1 MCDSPGSEQ
10 RSKRRRIDKS
20 GRFAALERLKK
31 TKEAGVKNKYEVH
44 EVENVYDEVD
54 EREYAKIVN
63 QRMHDDWVEDD
74 DGLGYVENGREIFDE
89 DELDPLPASSK
100 GKGKGKVERKGTK
113 RVRDGDPA
121 EGPVTGRKSLKN
133 YFNREQAS
141 KAKVEDDDALADILG
156 EIKSENG
163 PENGADGSADSKTVA
178 SSGGTTSGSKPIRPL
193 QLASGVTTTT
203 TQKRRELTAE
213 EEMKRYMES
222 LKNLKK
228 VDKKAT
234 TAEEDSDEEMLKNVI
249 AESEGGGKSVAKKR
263 AQPVPVV
270 AAASE
275 PVKLTP
281 PVATAAK
288 QVHSEPIIKEEPI
301 TQSDEPTGVAAS
313 PAAAV
318 DDSHLLEDDD
328 EFEEIT
334 AAACK
339 PKQEPEEH
347 AVKAEP
353 AVAVAAADAAS
364 SINLLNGWDNIFQG
378 MEEDDMMGAIADAES
393 ASAAEGASNGSDT
406 AGSDVMK
413 FWFWDAWNDPNKCQ
427 GELYLFGRVAVAG
440 KTNAYQSICVH
451 VQNVDR
457 CLFLLAREQDAQTG
471 QPVSMLE
478 VYNEF
483 SNDISNKLNIAKY
496 RSRVVNKSFAYTSA
510 TSSLKVPVSSEYLEV
525 RYSAKLPPPPLDRRY
540 RTIAHIFGTNTN
552 VVEQFLLERK
562 VKGPCW
568 MELRGATQRETKTSW
583 CKLEV
588 TVPDISCVTVATD
601 TANSIPPPLVLCSI
615 NVRSVLRNSTNE
627 IAMITMLVN
636 DQFSLSKPAPSPPFN
651 KQYCG
656 VTRPS
661 NTIWPLNFNP
671 DDCKAKVTKSESER
685 SLLSWFLST
694 FQLLDPDLVVTFDS
708 YDFQL
713 DLICQRL
720 LATKMPLWNRIGRLK
735 VKSPASKRVDDFFV
749 GRMICDVKTSA
760 EELIRSRSY
769 DLNTLC
775 VEVLKVQE
783 GERKDVL
790 LDEIP
795 SMYEQADS
803 LIQLVGLTMQ
813 DNFYTLRLMCELNVL
828 PLALQIT
835 QIAGNLMNRTLHGG
849 RAERNEFL
857 LLHAFNERDYILPD
871 KANPFQAG
879 GGAKGK
885 VPDDGPGAD
894 KRKPKNKAA
903 YAGGLVL
910 DPIKGFYDKFVLL
923 MDFNSLYPSIIQE
936 YNICFTTVLPPAVG
950 KELNDG
956 QEDEENPELIVEPTI
971 LATNEIG
978 ILPRQIRKLV
988 ESRRAVKQLM
998 KAPDLSPEL
1007 AMQYNI
1013 RQMALKL
1020 TANSLYGCLG
1030 YTRSR
1035 FYAQH
1040 LASLI
1045 TQKGREILL
1054 NTKSIVERMNYQVIY
1069 GDTDSIMIN
1078 TNITDYEQVF
1088 RIGASIKQH
1097 VNKTYRCLELDVD
1110 GIYKYLLLLKKK
1122 KYAAVSISKKA
1133 DGEIVTTQEL
1143 KGLDIVRR
1151 DWSRVAVMAGKII
1164 LHQILSSDASMDDRI
1179 GNIHV
1184 QLEKLKDDLQAG
1196 TLSLHL
1202 LEITKQLTR
1211 SLSEYGDAGQLPHVQ
1226 VALRMNRQRNRNYK
1240 RGDMVNYIICQD
1252 GTSAPAMKR
1261 AYHIDEVRDPANAE
1275 KLQVDV
1281 EYYLAQ
1287 QIHPVVFRICEPLEG
1302 TDACRLAIC
1311 LGLDPVKYRTM
1322 LSSGSGGDNAITE
1335 HGESL
1340 IKTATERYRLCHR
1353 FEFTCVA
1360 CKTKNP
1366 VASAFRPGAN
1376 GRHRSVFERCANEA
1390 AGGGCA
1396 VLPVQYLPAIVN
1408 ELTLAIRADIRRFYA
1423 RWMVCDN
1430 PTCNRNTRQYTHVAS
1445 KNLPY
1450 CLVCQKGLLVLQ
1462 YSETDLYT
1470 QLCYFNYMFDLEQYS
1485 PKMTKMLTPDIRNM
1499 YARLKETV
1507 ERFQERSK
1515 YGVVNL
1521 SSFYMN
1527 YAVPAP
1533 QNLLATVGPSRM
1545 LYPVKDFTAKLAARQ
1560 DAPDKTTGVVKS
1572 ETGDSRKQVALMNEK
1587 FIQWKLYLN

>member
-10 RSKRRRIDKS
+10 RSKRRRIDKT

-31 TKEAGVKNKYEVH
+31 MKESGSKHKYEVN
-44 EVENVYDEVD
+44 EIENVYDEVD
-54 EREYAKIVN
+54 EKEYAKLVN
-63 QRMHDDWVEDD
+63 KRMNEDWVEDD
-74 DGLGYVENGREIFDE
+74 DGFGYVEDGREIFDD
-89 DELDPLPASSK
+89 DELDAPAPSGSK
-100 GKGKGKVERKGTK
+100 QKKGRKGSK
-113 RVRDGDPA
+113 RARDGGHGDGDAPA
-121 EGPVTGRKSLKN
+121 TGRKSLKN
-133 YFNREQAS
+133 FFNREQAP
-141 KAKVEDDDALADILG
+141 KATVEDDAALQEILG
-156 EIKSENG
+156 EINSEAGVDTN
-163 PENGADGSADSKTVA
+163 EAAGSKPTNEVR
-178 SSGGTTSGSKPIRPL
+178 TQSKPIRPL
-193 QLASGVTTTT
+193 QSKPVVPRNTLS
-203 TQKRRELTAE
+203 AE
-213 EEMKRYMES
+213 EEMKRYMENLS
-222 LKNLKK
+222 KHLKK
-228 VDKKAT
+228 PEKKPTHLEVDR
-234 TAEEDSDEEMLKNVI
+234 DEEILQKVI
-249 AESEGGGKSVAKKR
+249 AETEGKTVARKSTVAQSTQKKDT
-263 AQPVPVV
+263 
-270 AAASE
+270 S
-275 PVKLTP
+275 L
-281 PVATAAK
+281 
-288 QVHSEPIIKEEPI
+288 EPIMKEEPI
-301 TQSDEPTGVAAS
+301 TQTEPPAVTVDEVAAI
-313 PAAAV
+313 
-318 DDSHLLEDDD
+318 DESHFLDEDD
-328 EFEEIT
+328 FEEIKSST
-334 AAACK
+334 SGHK
-339 PKQEPEEH
+339 PKEEEP
-347 AVKAEP
+347 VQEP
-353 AVAVAAADAAS
+353 AVSA
-364 SINLLNGWDNIFQG
+364 NLLNGWDNIFTG
-378 MEEDDMMGAIADAES
+378 IEEDDMMGAIVDPDCTADSADVNGGSSAE
-393 ASAAEGASNGSDT
+393 
-406 AGSDVMK
+406 VLK

-427 GELYLFGRVAVAG
+427 GELYLFGRTQTPG
-440 KTNAYQSICVH
+440 KPREFRSICVH
-451 VQNVDR
+451 VQNVER
-457 CLFLLAREQDAQTG
+457 CMYLLARERDTETDK
-471 QPVSMLE
+471 PVSMLE

-483 SNDISNKLNIAKY
+483 CNDISNKLNITKY
-496 RSRVVNKSFAYTSA
+496 RTRVVTKNFAYTTSA
-510 TSSLKVPVSSEYLEV
+510 TKGLQVPVQSEYLEV
-525 RYSAKLPPPPLDRRY
+525 RYSAKLPAPSLDRRY

-568 MELRGATQRETKTSW
+568 MELRNVTQRETKSSW

-588 TVPDISCVTVATD
+588 GVPDVASVTLATD
-601 TANSIPPPLVLCSI
+601 GTGTTTPPPLVLCSI
-615 NVRSVLRNSTNE
+615 NVRSTLRNNTNE

-636 DQFSLSKPAPSPPFN
+636 DRFSLNKPPPNPPFN
-651 KQYCG
+651 RQYCG

-661 NTIWPLNFNP
+661 STIWPLGF
-671 DDCKAKVTKSESER
+671 DAADCKAKVTKCESER

-694 FQLLDPDLVVTFDS
+694 FQVLDPDLVVTFDS

-720 LATKMPLWNRIGRLK
+720 MTTKMALWNRVGRLK

-760 EELIRSRSY
+760 EELIRSRAY

-775 VEVLKVQE
+775 TEVLKVGE

-795 SMYEQADS
+795 TMYEQADS
-803 LIQLVGLTMQ
+803 LVQLVGLTMQ
-813 DNFYTLRLMCELNVL
+813 DNFYTLRLMCELNAL

-857 LLHAFNERDYILPD
+857 LLHAFHERDYILPD
-871 KANPFQAG
+871 KAPPQTAG
-879 GGAKGK
+879 SRKDGGA
-885 VPDDGPGAD
+885 ATEE
-894 KRKPKNKAA
+894 KRKPKSKAA

-936 YNICFTTVLPPAVG
+936 YNICFTTVLPPAVSG
-950 KELNDG
+950 EG
-956 QEDEENPELIVEPTI
+956 GGDEELAEPTI
-971 LATNEIG
+971 LATTEIG

-998 KAPDLSPEL
+998 KAPDLSPEQ
-1007 AMQYNI
+1007 AMQYHI

-1088 RIGASIKQH
+1088 RIGAGIKQH

-1122 KYAAVSISKKA
+1122 KYAAVTISKKPG
-1133 DGEIVTTQEL
+1133 DTGGDYVCSQEL

-1151 DWSRVAVMAGKII
+1151 DWSRIAVMAGKMI
-1164 LHQILSSDASMDDRI
+1164 LGQILSDAPMDDRI

-1196 TLSLHL
+1196 TLSLQL

-1211 SLSEYGDAGQLPHVQ
+1211 PLSEYADGGQLPHVQ
-1226 VALRMNRQRNRNYK
+1226 VAKRMNRQRNRNYK

-1252 GTSAPAMKR
+1252 GTSAAAMKR

-1311 LGLDPVKYRTM
+1311 LGLDPAKYRTLM
-1322 LSSGSGGDNAITE
+1322 RASGGQDGDGMHGGE

-1360 CKTKNP
+1360 CRTKNT
-1366 VASAFRPGAN
+1366 VASAFRPSSVA
-1376 GRHRSVFERCANEA
+1376 GRHRSVFERCANED
-1390 AGGGCA
+1390 GGCT
-1396 VLPVQYLPAIVN
+1396 VLPLQYLPAIVN
-1408 ELTLAIRADIRRFYA
+1408 ELTLAIRSDIKRFYA

-1430 PTCNRNTRQYTHVAS
+1430 PICNRNTRQFAHVAS
-1445 KNLPY
+1445 KNNPY
-1450 CLVCQKGLLVLQ
+1450 CLHCQRGLLVLQ
-1462 YSETDLYT
+1462 YSETDLYK
-1470 QLCYFNYMFDLEQYS
+1470 QLSYYHYMFDLDQYS
-1485 PKMTKMLTPDIRNM
+1485 PKMTKGLAPDVRNM
-1499 YARLKETV
+1499 YTALKETV
-1507 ERFQERSK
+1507 ERFQQRSK

-1521 SSFYMN
+1521 AAFYMD

-1533 QNLLATVGPSRM
+1533 VRNQGPPSARL
-1545 LYPVKDFTAKLAARQ
+1545 LYPVREFTANLVKRMEAVDMSAL
-1560 DAPDKTTGVVKS
+1560 VKS
-1572 ETGDSRKQVALMNEK
+1572 ENTDRKVSLMNEK

>member
-10 RSKRRRIDKS
+10 RSKRRRIDKT

-31 TKEAGVKNKYEVH
+31 MKEAGSKHKYEVN
-44 EVENVYDEVD
+44 EIENVYDEVD
-54 EREYAKIVN
+54 EKEYAKLVN
-63 QRMHDDWVEDD
+63 KRMNEDWVEDD
-74 DGLGYVENGREIFDE
+74 NGFGYVEDGREIFDD
-89 DELDPLPASSK
+89 DELDALPSGSK
-100 GKGKGKVERKGTK
+100 QKKGRKSTK
-113 RVRDGDPA
+113 RARDRGDGDDDTPA
-121 EGPVTGRKSLKN
+121 TGRKSLKN
-133 YFNREQAS
+133 FFNREQAP
-141 KAKVEDDDALADILG
+141 KATVEDDAALQEILG
-156 EIKSENG
+156 EINSEAGVDTNEAG
-163 PENGADGSADSKTVA
+163 GSKPTNDVRSQA
-178 SSGGTTSGSKPIRPL
+178 KPIRPL
-193 QLASGVTTTT
+193 QSKTVPRKTLS
-203 TQKRRELTAE
+203 AE
-213 EEMKRYMES
+213 EEMKRYMENLS
-222 LKNLKK
+222 KHLKK
-228 VDKKAT
+228 TETKPTHHEV
-234 TAEEDSDEEMLKNVI
+234 DSDEEILQKVI
-249 AESEGGGKSVAKKR
+249 AETEGKTVARKSTAVSAQSTQKKDTSI
-263 AQPVPVV
+263 A
-270 AAASE
+270 
-275 PVKLTP
+275 
-281 PVATAAK
+281 
-288 QVHSEPIIKEEPI
+288 PIMKEEPI
-301 TQSDEPTGVAAS
+301 TQTEPPEVTVDEVAAI
-313 PAAAV
+313 
-318 DDSHLLEDDD
+318 DGSHFLDEDD
-328 EFEEIT
+328 FEEIT
-334 AAACK
+334 SGPSGHK
-339 PKQEPEEH
+339 T
-347 AVKAEP
+347 KAEEP
-353 AVAVAAADAAS
+353 IEEPAAS
-364 SINLLNGWDNIFQG
+364 ANLLHGWDNIFTG
-378 MEEDDMMGAIADAES
+378 IEEDEMMGVIVDPDSTADSGDVNGGSSAE
-393 ASAAEGASNGSDT
+393 
-406 AGSDVMK
+406 VLK

-427 GELYLFGRVAVAG
+427 GELYLFGRTPTPG
-440 KTNAYQSICVH
+440 KPREFRSICVH
-451 VQNVDR
+451 VQNVER
-457 CLFLLAREQDAQTG
+457 CMYLLARERDTETNK
-471 QPVSMLE
+471 PVSMLE

-483 SNDISNKLNIAKY
+483 CNDISNKLNITKY
-496 RSRVVNKSFAYTSA
+496 RTRVVTKNFAYTSA
-510 TSSLKVPVSSEYLEV
+510 TNGLQVPVQSEYLEV
-525 RYSAKLPPPPLDRRY
+525 RYSAKLPAPSLDRRY

-568 MELRGATQRETKTSW
+568 MELRNATQRETKSSW

-588 TVPDISCVTVATD
+588 GVPDVASVTLATD
-601 TANSIPPPLVLCSI
+601 GTGTTTPPPLVLCSI
-615 NVRSVLRNSTNE
+615 NVRSTLRNNTNE

-636 DQFSLSKPAPSPPFN
+636 DRFSLNKPPPNPPFN
-651 KQYCG
+651 RQYCG

-661 NTIWPLNFNP
+661 STIWPLGFNAA
-671 DDCKAKVTKSESER
+671 DCKAKVTKCESER

-694 FQLLDPDLVVTFDS
+694 FQVLDPDLVVTFDS

-720 LATKMPLWNRIGRLK
+720 MTTKMALWNRVGRLK

-760 EELIRSRSY
+760 EELIRSRAY

-775 VEVLKVQE
+775 TEVLKVGE

-795 SMYEQADS
+795 TMYEQADS
-803 LIQLVGLTMQ
+803 LVQLVGLTMQ
-813 DNFYTLRLMCELNVL
+813 DNFYTLRLMCELNAL

-857 LLHAFNERDYILPD
+857 LLHAFHERDYILPD
-871 KANPFQAG
+871 KAPPQTG
-879 GGAKGK
+879 PRKDGGA
-885 VPDDGPGAD
+885 ATEE
-894 KRKPKNKAA
+894 KRKPKSKAA

-950 KELNDG
+950 GEG
-956 QEDEENPELIVEPTI
+956 GDEELAEPTI
-971 LATNEIG
+971 LATTEIG

-1007 AMQYNI
+1007 AMQYHI

-1088 RIGASIKQH
+1088 RIGAGIKQH

-1122 KYAAVSISKKA
+1122 KYAAVTISKKPG
-1133 DGEIVTTQEL
+1133 DTGGDYVCSQEL

-1151 DWSRVAVMAGKII
+1151 DWSRIAVMAGKMI
-1164 LHQILSSDASMDDRI
+1164 LGQILSDAPMDDRI

-1196 TLSLHL
+1196 TLSLQL

-1211 SLSEYGDAGQLPHVQ
+1211 PLSEYADGGQLPHVQ
-1226 VALRMNRQRNRNYK
+1226 VAKRMNRQRNRNYK

-1261 AYHIDEVRDPANAE
+1261 AYHIDELRDPANAE

-1311 LGLDPVKYRTM
+1311 LGLDPAKYRTL
-1322 LSSGSGGDNAITE
+1322 LSASGGQDSGGMHGGE

-1353 FEFTCVA
+1353 FEFTCVG
-1360 CKTKNP
+1360 CRTKNT
-1366 VASAFRPGAN
+1366 VASAFRPSSVA
-1376 GRHRSVFERCANEA
+1376 GRHRSVFERCANED
-1390 AGGGCA
+1390 GGCT
-1396 VLPVQYLPAIVN
+1396 VLPLQYIPAIVN
-1408 ELTLAIRADIRRFYA
+1408 ELTLAIRGDIKRFYA

-1430 PTCNRNTRQYTHVAS
+1430 PICNRNTRQFAHVAS
-1445 KNLPY
+1445 KNNPY
-1450 CLVCQKGLLVLQ
+1450 CLHCQRGLLVLQ
-1462 YSETDLYT
+1462 YSETDLYK
-1470 QLCYFNYMFDLEQYS
+1470 QLSYYHYMFDLDQYS
-1485 PKMTKMLTPDIRNM
+1485 PKMTKGLAPDVRNM
-1499 YARLKETV
+1499 YTALKETV
-1507 ERFQERSK
+1507 ERFQQRSK
-1515 YGVVNL
+1515 YGIVNL
-1521 SSFYMN
+1521 AAFYMD

-1533 QNLLATVGPSRM
+1533 VRNQGPPSTRL
-1545 LYPVKDFTAKLAARQ
+1545 LYPVREFTANLVKRLEAEDLSAL
-1560 DAPDKTTGVVKS
+1560 VKS
-1572 ETGDSRKQVALMNEK
+1572 ETADRKVSLMNEK

>member
-10 RSKRRRIDKS
+10 RSKRRRIDKG

-31 TKEAGVKNKYEVH
+31 TKEAGVKNKYEVN

-89 DELDPLPASSK
+89 DELDPLPSSTK
-100 GKGKGKVERKGTK
+100 GKGKGKDERKGTK
-113 RVRDGDPA
+113 RVRDSDPTA
-121 EGPVTGRKSLKN
+121 GPVTGRKSLKN

-163 PENGADGSADSKTVA
+163 ENGSA
-178 SSGGTTSGSKPIRPL
+178 SSQTATTLSSGGGTTSGTKPIRPL
-193 QLASGVTTTT
+193 QPASGIATSAL
-203 TQKRRELTAE
+203 KRRELTAE

-234 TAEEDSDEEMLKNVI
+234 PAEEDSDEEMLKNVI

-263 AQPVPVV
+263 VQPVPV
-270 AAASE
+270 ASAASYSAK
-275 PVKLTP
+275 PSP
-281 PVATAAK
+281 IATAAK
-288 QVHSEPIIKEEPI
+288 VHSEPIIKEEPI
-301 TQSDEPTGVAAS
+301 TQSEEPNDATPS
-313 PAAAV
+313 PAAPV
-318 DDSHLLEDDD
+318 DDSHLLEDDED
-328 EFEEIT
+328 FEEIT
-334 AAACK
+334 AATCK
-339 PKQEPEEH
+339 PKQEPVEQVAE
-347 AVKAEP
+347 AEP
-353 AVAVAAADAAS
+353 AAAAATADVVPPK
-364 SINLLNGWDNIFQG
+364 NLLNGWDNIFQG

-393 ASAAEGASNGSDT
+393 ASAAEGASSGDT

-440 KTNAYQSICVH
+440 KRNAYQSICVH

-457 CLFLLAREQDAQTG
+457 CLFLLAREQDAKTG

-496 RSRVVNKSFAYTSA
+496 RSRVVTKSFAYTSA
-510 TSSLKVPVSSEYLEV
+510 TSSLQVPVSSEYLEV

-601 TANSIPPPLVLCSI
+601 AATASPPPLVLCSI

-636 DQFSLSKPAPSPPFN
+636 DQFSLSKPPPNPPFN

-671 DDCKAKVTKSESER
+671 DECKAKVTKSESER

-813 DNFYTLRLMCELNVL
+813 DNFYILRLMCELNVL

-871 KANPFQAG
+871 KANPFQSG
-879 GGAKGK
+879 GGPKGK
-885 VPDDGPGAD
+885 GADGGDGAD

-936 YNICFTTVLPPAVG
+936 YNICFTTVLPPVVG

-956 QEDEENPELIVEPTI
+956 QEEGQLNPELVAEPTI

-998 KAPDLSPEL
+998 KAPDLTPEL

-1088 RIGASIKQH
+1088 KIGASIKQH

-1122 KYAAVSISKKA
+1122 KYAAVTISKKA
-1133 DGEIVTTQEL
+1133 DGEIVCAQEL

-1211 SLSEYGDAGQLPHVQ
+1211 SLNEYGDAGQLPHVQ

-1261 AYHIDEVRDPANAE
+1261 AYHIDEVRDPVNAE

-1311 LGLDPVKYRTM
+1311 LGLDPIKYRTM
-1322 LSSGSGGDNAITE
+1322 LSAGSGGDHAVTE

-1340 IKTATERYRLCHR
+1340 IKSATERYRLCHR

-1366 VASAFRPGAN
+1366 VASGFRPGAN
-1376 GRHRSVFERCANEA
+1376 GRHRSVFERCANEE
-1390 AGGGCA
+1390 GGGCA

-1430 PTCNRNTRQYTHVAS
+1430 PICNRNTRQYAHVAS

-1450 CLVCQKGLLVLQ
+1450 CLHCQKGLLVLQ

-1470 QLCYFNYMFDLEQYS
+1470 QLCYYNYMFDLEQYS
-1485 PKMTKMLTPDIRNM
+1485 PKMTKVLSPDIRNM
-1499 YARLKETV
+1499 YAQLKDTI
-1507 ERFQERSK
+1507 ERFQQRSK

-1521 SSFYMN
+1521 SSFYMD

-1533 QNLLATVGPSRM
+1533 QNLLTSVGPSRM
-1545 LYPVKDFTAKLAARQ
+1545 LYPVKDFTAKLAARLETV
-1560 DAPDKTTGVVKS
+1560 DKTTGGGGVIKS

>member
-10 RSKRRRIDKS
+10 RSKRRRIDKN

-31 TKEAGVKNKYEVH
+31 QKEVGTKNKYEVS

-63 QRMHDDWVEDD
+63 ERMHNDWVEDD
-74 DGLGYVENGREIFDE
+74 DGFGYVENGREIFDE
-89 DELDPLPASSK
+89 DELDPAPTGGSRSASKAAKGDRK
-100 GKGKGKVERKGTK
+100 GKK
-113 RVRDGDPA
+113 RVRDDASG
-121 EGPVTGRKSLKN
+121 EGPATGRKSLKN

-141 KAKVEDDDALADILG
+141 KAKIDDDDALADILG
-156 EIKSENG
+156 EIKSENTVDEG
-163 PENGADGSADSKTVA
+163 GQKSTASGSASK
-178 SSGGTTSGSKPIRPL
+178 GGKEIRPL
-193 QLASGVTTTT
+193 VMKTAAPV
-203 TQKRRELTAE
+203 KPKELTAE
-213 EEMKRYMES
+213 EEMKRYMANLSKS
-222 LKNLKK
+222 LKKSELKA
-228 VDKKAT
+228 VKAQT
-234 TAEEDSDEEMLKNVI
+234 EEDSDEEMLKNVL
-249 AESEGGGKSVAKKR
+249 AESEAKPFVSKRPVAPPK
-263 AQPVPVV
+263 QVTIEPNPV
-270 AAASE
+270 E
-275 PVKLTP
+275 PVASAPLE
-281 PVATAAK
+281 A
-288 QVHSEPIIKEEPI
+288 IKEEPPI
-301 TQSDEPTGVAAS
+301 DES
-313 PAAAV
+313 HFL
-318 DDSHLLEDDD
+318 DDMDDD
-328 EFEEIT
+328 FGPLSDVEKTEPPESKVEAKVEKEPDT
-334 AAACK
+334 S
-339 PKQEPEEH
+339 PK
-347 AVKAEP
+347 
-353 AVAVAAADAAS
+353 
-364 SINLLNGWDNIFQG
+364 NLLNGWDNIFND
-378 MEEDDMMGAIADAES
+378 MEEGDMLGEMTEADL
-393 ASAAEGASNGSDT
+393 AEGGANEMESGS
-406 AGSDVMK
+406 SEVMK
-413 FWFWDAWNDPNKCQ
+413 FWFWDAWSDPNKCQ
-427 GELYLFGRVAVAG
+427 GELYLFGKIAAG
-440 KTNAYQSICVH
+440 KRDFKSICVH

-457 CLFLLAREQDAQTG
+457 CMYLLAREQNTETG
-471 QPVSMLE
+471 EPVSMLD

-483 SNDISNKLNIAKY
+483 CNDISTKLNISKY
-496 RSRVVNKSFAYTSA
+496 RTKVVTKSFAYTSA
-510 TSSLKVPVSSEYLEV
+510 SSGLQVPVTSEYLEV
-525 RYSAKLPPPPLDRRY
+525 RYSAKLPPPSLEKRY
-540 RTIAHIFGTNTN
+540 RTIAHIFGCNSN

-568 MELRGATQRETKTSW
+568 MELRKTTPKETKSSW

-588 TVPDISCVTVATD
+588 SVPDIGCVSPATD
-601 TANSIPPPLVLCSI
+601 ATSITPPPLVICSI
-615 NVRSVLRNSTNE
+615 NVRSTLRNSTNE

-636 DQFSLSKPAPSPPFN
+636 DGFSLSKPPTNPPFSR
-651 KQYCG
+651 QYCG

-661 NTIWPLNFNP
+661 KTIWPLNFNP
-671 DDCKAKVTKSESER
+671 EECKAKVTKCESER
-685 SLLSWFLST
+685 TLLSWFLST
-694 FQLLDPDLVVTFDS
+694 FQVIDPDLVVTFDS

-720 LATKMPLWNRIGRLK
+720 MTTKMAHWSRIGRLK
-735 VKSPASKRVDDFFV
+735 VRSPASKRVDDFFV

-775 VEVLKVQE
+775 TEVLKIGE

-795 SMYEQADS
+795 AMYERAES
-803 LIQLVGLTMQ
+803 LVQLVGLTMQ
-813 DNFYTLRLMCELNVL
+813 DNFYTLRLMCELNAL

-857 LLHAFNERDYILPD
+857 LLHAFYEKDYILPD
-871 KANPFQAG
+871 KIPFQPAG
-879 GGAKGK
+879 RKGQTETE
-885 VPDDGPGAD
+885 PE

-950 KELNDG
+950 RTGEEGGGADG
-956 QEDEENPELIVEPTI
+956 EEGEALEPTI

-998 KAPDLSPEL
+998 KGADLSPEL

-1088 RIGASIKQH
+1088 RIGANIKQH

-1122 KYAAVSISKKA
+1122 KYAAVSISKKG
-1133 DGEIVTTQEL
+1133 DEYTCTQEL

-1151 DWSRVAVMAGKII
+1151 DWSRIAVLAGNMI
-1164 LHQILSSDASMDDRI
+1164 LSQILSDAPMDERI
-1179 GNIHV
+1179 ENIHLR
-1184 QLEKLKDDLQAG
+1184 LEKLKDDLQAG
-1196 TLSLHL
+1196 TLSLQL

-1211 SLSEYGDAGQLPHVQ
+1211 PLAEYADAAQQPHVQ
-1226 VALRMNRQRNRNYK
+1226 VAMRMNKQRNRNFK

-1252 GTSAPAMKR
+1252 GTSSPAMKR
-1261 AYHIDEVRDPANAE
+1261 AYHIDEVRDPANKD
-1275 KLQVDV
+1275 KLTVDV

-1311 LGLDPVKYRTM
+1311 LGLDPKKYRTM
-1322 LSSGSGGDNAITE
+1322 VSGGGGGGDHQDHGE

-1353 FEFTCVA
+1353 FEFTCVG
-1360 CKTKNP
+1360 CRMKNP
-1366 VASAFRPGAN
+1366 VASGFRPSAG
-1376 GRHRSVFERCANEA
+1376 GRHRSVFERCANED
-1390 AGGGCA
+1390 GGGCA
-1396 VLPVQYLPAIVN
+1396 VLPVQYLPSIMN
-1408 ELTLAIRADIRRFYA
+1408 ELTLAIRGDIKRFYQ

-1430 PTCNRNTRQYTHVAS
+1430 PICNRNTRLYSHVATR
-1445 KNLPY
+1445 NNPF
-1450 CLVCQKGLLVLQ
+1450 CLHCQKGLLVLQ
-1462 YSETDLYT
+1462 YSETDLYK
-1470 QLCYFNYMFDLEQYS
+1470 QLCYYNYMFDLEQYS
-1485 PKMTKMLTPDIRNM
+1485 AKFTKSLAPDIRNM

-1507 ERFQERSK
+1507 DRFQQRSK

-1521 SSFYMN
+1521 STLYMD
-1527 YAVPAP
+1527 YAIPAP
-1533 QNLLATVGPSRM
+1533 KLMAGTGPAKL
-1545 LYPVKDFTAKLAARQ
+1545 LYPIRDFTTHLAKRLEAGERDGGAKKGEPIDR
-1560 DAPDKTTGVVKS
+1560 KTSLLT
-1572 ETGDSRKQVALMNEK
+1572 EK
-1587 FIQWKLYLN
+1587 FIQWKLYLE